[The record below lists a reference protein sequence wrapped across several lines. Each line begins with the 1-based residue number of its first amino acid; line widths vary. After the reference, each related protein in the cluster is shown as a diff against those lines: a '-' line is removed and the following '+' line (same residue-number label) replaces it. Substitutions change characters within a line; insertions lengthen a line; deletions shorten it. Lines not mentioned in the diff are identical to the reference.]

1 MNKKLLLAISSAV
14 YGASLGAIATDN
26 LSVSNPISDHDIV
39 AVQQLSTNKDTSYV
53 RSKLPKKIHIEDGLS
68 GTHHYIVRLV
78 DAPVASYRGG
88 VNGLKATSPLYSKS
102 FKERNLLARGK
113 SSAEKRKSLKLD
125 MNSQAVKSY
134 SNYLESK
141 QASVLSKSTKITG
154 AQVQPIRTYKNAL
167 NGMLL
172 RLTQD
177 QAIEIAKLEEVAYV
191 EREQLYTLETD
202 TGPIHIGAPGV
213 WDGTATGGV
222 GAMGEGV
229 IIGVI
234 DSGINSDHQS
244 FADVGDDGY
253 DHTNPWGSGVY
264 VGDCAGAFAS
274 MCNDKLIGV
283 RSYPEVLNNYADT
296 TIFPTPPPA
305 NGEDYNGHG
314 SHTAGTAGG
323 NVLHDV
329 PMLDREVGVEE
340 GDGIN
345 STGFEFEQISGVA
358 PHANIVA
365 YQICNPG
372 NTGDTYSGCPGG
384 AIASAIDDAVADGVD
399 IINYSI
405 SGGGFPWSSST
416 ELAYLAAQ
424 DAGIFVSVSA
434 GNSGPG
440 AFTTVKHA
448 PWYTS
453 VAAATHGRTVAFD
466 KTVGDFTGGDTTAPD
481 TINGSSAT
489 GAITAPIV
497 YAGDFTNANDPNG
510 DPAQCLQ
517 PFPAGTFSGQIVVC
531 DRGAIARVAKAENAA
546 AGGAGGLVLA
556 NIQGGASSIAN
567 DVFVVPGIHISA
579 DDGDVLKTWLASGAD
594 HNATIT
600 AAEGELVIGQSDDL
614 AGFSSRGPNET
625 VPDIMAPSVAAPG
638 VSIYAAYSDQH
649 FGHDV
654 TGPAPADF
662 AFLQGTSMSAPHVA
676 GAGALL
682 KSAFPTWTPD
692 NIRSALM
699 LTATSDMRKEDGTTP
714 ADIFDMGSGRIRVDL
729 AAQTGLVMDETEA
742 NYSAANPNTG
752 GDPKTLN
759 IPSMGNT
766 QCRKDC
772 SWQRTFTATKDGDW
786 TTSATSSSTGAT
798 VTVEPANFTI
808 AAGESQTITVSVAVD
823 TRELRTGD
831 QVFGTVTLTPAD
843 TSVPTANLPL
853 FLTVQSNNIPAEINM
868 DVHRNAGSVVLRDT
882 LTLEITELTTRL
894 FGLNKATK
902 SAHTVAQ
909 DSDSSNAFDDIAD
922 GQVLSWV
929 NLANASH
936 MLYAAT
942 SNSDSPNLD
951 LRVGLDANA
960 DGIPT
965 EDEELCRS
973 SAASANESCK
983 IPDVDAGNYW
993 ILVQNVQASAADAQD
1008 GFTLTTA
1015 YVGTESSDNF
1025 SLAAQDS
1032 SDAFSPFDIRMSWS
1046 DNMEQGDL
1054 FLGAFDVA
1062 TDATEENAGNLGST
1076 VVFLNRG
1083 ADDVTISVD
1092 NDTPMVGD
1100 TVTYTVN
1107 VAANMT
1113 SDEDFHYTLSTLV
1126 PEGIDIDPSS
1136 VQASTGTA
1144 SIVTGGFAGTH
1155 LNWVGS
1161 MRGLLNAE
1169 PIYVTTDNA
1178 SDASC
1183 ALPNFGQNGTG
1194 IGYIDLAAFGI
1205 GLRPFD
1211 GDSIVVT
1218 VNNPAS
1224 FLGTTYPSFMVTDDG
1239 FVTLSEDGV
1248 GDTPG
1253 VNQLLPSSVAPN
1265 AVVAPFWRNMQFD
1278 VANGSG
1284 MTLATAGATW
1294 TFVEFDDMR
1303 HRSFYDGQPT
1313 VDDVLDFQVVFNNSN
1328 GDILFAYDNV
1338 THNVGDGLGTTIGWE
1353 NGDGSA
1359 GANTLYI
1366 GNDGAQVGST
1376 ANITSGLIIC
1386 NRLQEPDTS
1395 PATIT
1400 FSGTVLASH
1409 AGASLLS
1416 NVESETS
1423 NIGSASQTTSVLV
1436 SVQSNLAVTAIADNT
1451 VAEEGTLTGIV
1462 VDYTDVDSVDN
1473 TITVTSDNGTA
1484 SNISGGASGSTF
1496 DITPN
1501 QDFNGDMVVT
1511 VTVTDNEKPTDSTS
1525 TSFTVNVTPVN
1536 DAPTAAASISRAI
1549 DGAGVN
1555 SLTLTA
1561 TGTDVD
1567 GDTLTY
1573 SWQQTAGHTVTIA
1586 DGNAAVATVA
1596 NANEE
1601 SGTLTF
1607 EVTVSDG
1614 NLSSTATVS
1623 ISVAEVDEGTAGS
1636 MGWML
1641 LLIAAAF
1648 GIRRR
1653 YLK

>member
-1 MNKKLLLAISSAV
+1 MNKKILLAISSAI
-14 YGASLGAIATDN
+14 YGASLSAIATDN
-26 LSVSNPISDHDIV
+26 LSVSNSASDHEFV
-39 AVQQLSTNKDTSYV
+39 AAQQISIKKDTSYV
-53 RSKLPKKIHIEDGLS
+53 RSKLPEKIYIEEGIS
-68 GTHHYIVRLV
+68 GTHNYIVRLV
-78 DAPVASYRGG
+78 DKPVASYRGG
-88 VNGLKATSPLYSKS
+88 IDGLKATSPIYSKS

-113 SSAEKRKSLKLD
+113 SSAEKRNSLKLN
-125 MNSQAVKSY
+125 MNAPEVKSY
-134 SNYLESK
+134 KSYLETK
-141 QASVLSKSTKITG
+141 QASVLSKATKILG
-154 AQVQPIRTYKNAL
+154 SQVEPIRTYKHAL
-167 NGMLL
+167 NGMLV

-177 QAIEIAKLEEVAYV
+177 QAIEIAKLKEVAYV

-202 TGPIHIGAPGV
+202 TGPTHIGAPSV

-234 DSGINSDHQS
+234 DSGINSDHPS
-244 FADVGDDGY
+244 FADIGGDGY
-253 DHTNPWGSGVY
+253 DHTNPWGAGVY

-283 RSYPEVLNNYADT
+283 RSYPEVLDNYADT
-296 TIFPTPPPA
+296 AVFPVAPPA

-323 NVLHDV
+323 NILNDV
-329 PMLDREVGVEE
+329 PMLDQEVGVEE

-345 STGFEFEQISGVA
+345 STGFEFEQVSGVA

-372 NTGDTYSGCPGG
+372 NSTQTASDTYSGCPGG
-384 AIASAIDDAVADGVD
+384 AIASAIDDAIADGVD
-399 IINYSI
+399 VINYSI

-424 DAGIFVSVSA
+424 DAGIYVAVSA
-434 GNSGPG
+434 GNSGPE

-453 VAAATHGRTVAFD
+453 VAAATHGRVVAFE

-481 TINGSSAT
+481 TITGSSAT

-497 YAGDFTNANDPNG
+497 YAGDFTNSNDPDG

-556 NIQGGASSIAN
+556 NIQGGATSVAN
-567 DVFVVPGIHISA
+567 DVFIIPGIHIAA

-594 HNATIT
+594 HTATIT
-600 AAEGELVIGQSDDL
+600 AADGELVIGQADDL

-638 VSIYAAYSDQH
+638 VSIYAAYSDQQ

-654 TGPAPADF
+654 LGPAPADY
-662 AFLQGTSMSAPHVA
+662 AFLQGTSMSSPHVA

-699 LTATSDMRKEDGTTP
+699 LTATSDMRKEDGATP
-714 ADIFDMGSGRIRVDL
+714 ADIYDMGSGRIRVNL
-729 AAQTGLVMDETEA
+729 AAQTGLVMDETET
-742 NYSAANPNTG
+742 NYTAANPNDG

-766 QCRKDC
+766 QCRGTC
-772 SWQRTFTATKDGDW
+772 SWQRTFTATQDGDW
-786 TTSATSSSTGAT
+786 TTAGTSSNDGVT
-798 VTVEPANFTI
+798 VTVEPATFSI
-808 AAGESQTITVSVAVD
+808 LEGESQTITVTATVD
-823 TRELRTGD
+823 GLRTGD
-831 QVFGTVTLTPAD
+831 QAIGNVSLTPAD

-853 FLTVQSNNIPAEINM
+853 FLTVQTSNLPAQINM

-882 LTLEITELTTRL
+882 LALEITDFTTRVY
-894 FGLNKATK
+894 GLNKATK
-902 SAHTVAQ
+902 SSHTVGQ
-909 DSDSSNAFDDIAD
+909 DSDNGAAYDDITD
-922 GQVLSWV
+922 GQVLTWV
-929 NLANASH
+929 NLANPTMLFHAS
-936 MLYAAT
+936 T
-942 SNSDSPNLD
+942 SNSESPDLD
-951 LRVGLDANA
+951 LRVGLDANG

-973 SAASANESCK
+973 ATGTADESCN
-983 IPDVDAGNYW
+983 IPDADAGNYW
-993 ILVQNVQASAADAQD
+993 ILVQNWEASATDAQD
-1008 GFTLTTA
+1008 AYTLTTA
-1015 YVGTESSDNF
+1015 YIGTESAGNF
-1025 SLAAQDS
+1025 SLVAQDS
-1032 SDAFSPFDIRMSWS
+1032 ADEFSPFDIRMSWS
-1046 DNMEQGDL
+1046 EQMAEGDL
-1054 FLGAFDVA
+1054 FLGAFDVS
-1062 TDATEENAGNLGST
+1062 TDASEESAGNLGST
-1076 VVFLNRG
+1076 IVFFNRG
-1083 ADDVTISVD
+1083 ADDVSIAVD
-1092 NDTPMVGD
+1092 NETPMVGD
-1100 TVTYTVN
+1100 TVTYTVS
-1107 VAANMT
+1107 VLANMT
-1113 SDEDFHYTLSTLV
+1113 DEDIHYTLSTIV
-1126 PEGIDIDPSS
+1126 PEGVEVDADSVVASS
-1136 VQASTGTA
+1136 GTA
-1144 SIVTGGFAGTH
+1144 SVVTGGFAGTQI
-1155 LNWVGS
+1155 NWVGS
-1161 MRGLLNAE
+1161 RPGLLGVE
-1169 PIYVTTDNA
+1169 PTYVTTDNV

-1183 ALPNFGQNGTG
+1183 DMPNFGQGSGYVDWLSLLGFQPDSTATG
-1194 IGYIDLAAFGI
+1194 DTVAFTYGRAA
-1205 GLRPFD
+1205 
-1211 GDSIVVT
+1211 
-1218 VNNPAS
+1218 N
-1224 FLGTTYPSFMVTDDG
+1224 FLGTVYDSVTVTDDG
-1239 FVTLSEDGV
+1239 FITFGGYGGS
-1248 GDTPG
+1248 PW
-1253 VNQLLPSSVAPN
+1253 VNQLTPNADAPN
-1265 AVVAPFWRNMQFD
+1265 NLVAPFWRDMQLAPTTD
-1278 VANGSG
+1278 SG
-1284 MTLATAGATW
+1284 VTVVGNSTW
-1294 TFVEFDDMR
+1294 TIVEFDDMR
-1303 HRSFYDGQPT
+1303 HFAYHDGNT
-1313 VDDVLDFQVVFNNSN
+1313 AVDDILDFEVAFNIVT
-1328 GDILFAYDNV
+1328 GDFFFAYDNV
-1338 THNVGDGLGTTIGWE
+1338 THNFGDALGGTVGWE
-1353 NGDGSA
+1353 NASGTAGSAYMYAGSA
-1359 GANTLYI
+1359 GANI
-1366 GNDGAQVGST
+1366 GGVAS
-1376 ANITSGLIIC
+1376 ITSGLVVC
-1386 NRLQEPDTS
+1386 NRLQAPDSS

-1400 FSGTVLASH
+1400 FSGTVSTSH

-1416 NVESETS
+1416 NVDSETS
-1423 NIGSASQTTSVLV
+1423 NIDSATATTSVLV

-1462 VDYTDVDSVDN
+1462 VEYTDADGVDN

-1496 DITPN
+1496 ELTPN

-1511 VTVTDNEKPTDSTS
+1511 VTVTDNEKPTDSVS

-1536 DAPTAAASISRAI
+1536 DAPTAAASVSRSI
-1549 DGAGVN
+1549 GGNGVN

-1561 TGTDVD
+1561 SGTDVD

-1573 SWQQTAGHTVTIA
+1573 NWQQTGGHSVTIA

-1623 ISVAEVDEGTAGS
+1623 INVAEIDAGSSGS

-1641 LLIAAAF
+1641 LFLAAAF
-1648 GIRRR
+1648 GLRRR
-1653 YLK
+1653 YAK